1 MAGLSAWRPG
11 VLAIVQQAHPPAKT
25 SARLL
30 KQRTKP
36 VNPLPEINVRIGANL
51 LDHFMDSTSHI
62 IV

>member
-1 MAGLSAWRPG
+1 
-11 VLAIVQQAHPPAKT
+11 LATRRSRYRATGPPAGEDIT
-25 SARLL
+25 ARLL

-36 VNPLPEINVRIGANL
+36 VNPLPEINVRIGGNL